1 MKPIRTGIPQG
12 SVLGP
17 VIYSIYV
24 NELSEVICDK
34 ENCSDSIHQDRNDLF
49 GDSCDKCGN
58 VTNYADDSTVHIASK
73 HRNTV
78 QLLLVQKLDKLKEF
92 LTANRL
98 TINVSKTV
106 IMEILLKQKRSK
118 LKGQPPT
125 LLINTDKGNKLI
137 ETKTECYLLGGYLQY
152 NMSWQSMIET
162 GDKSILKKI

>member
-1 MKPIRTGIPQG
+1 MEPSTIRWIDEYLSYRSQYVTIGGENSEMKSINTGIPQG

-17 VIYSIYV
+17 VMYSIYV

-34 ENCSDSIHQDRNDLF
+34 ENCREPIHQNINELF

-73 HRNTV
+73 HRDTV
-78 QLLLVQKLDKLKEF
+78 QSLLRQKLDKLKEF

-98 TINVSKTV
+98 TINVSKTL

-118 LKGQPPT
+118 LKGNPPPHST
-125 LLINTDKGNKLI
+125 N
-137 ETKTECYLLGGYLQY
+137 QY
-152 NMSWQSMIET
+152 
-162 GDKSILKKI
+162 